1 MWAKWNVQKFDLFL
15 EIYCDSFWE
24 GIVDFVMLSIKY
36 FINSIFFLLQRF
48 FVVEDIIP
56 SHNQGVGD
64 KVCTVKTS

>member
-1 MWAKWNVQKFDLFL
+1 MQKFNLFL

-48 FVVEDIIP
+48 FVVEDIIL
-56 SHNQGVGD
+56 HTTKELVTRYVQ
-64 KVCTVKTS
+64 